1 MPTAKTQSLR
11 RVHIQLSFDELP
23 DTWRALLKW
32 GPCLCQALKPG
43 EKCLSCLNV
52 DEIEATGLIWEDEYN
67 RALEAGETII
77 M

>member
-32 GPCLCQALKPG
+32 GPCL
-43 EKCLSCLNV
+43 SCLNV

>member
-1 MPTAKTQSLR
+1 
-11 RVHIQLSFDELP
+11 
-23 DTWRALLKW
+23 
-32 GPCLCQALKPG
+32 
-43 EKCLSCLNV
+43 V